1 MAALSDALP
10 KVGTENKGAAYLLGG
25 MSLIAGVLA
34 AIGVTTDELENMW
47 RNHGFLSHTGIAL
60 ILIAVALGAIAAW
73 VLAQGSSGERVL
85 LIVGNGLLAI
95 GLILITWAGLE
106 LASDRPDP
114 TITAKPIER
123 DGRTAIKVT
132 VQNSKLRA
140 DQDLTVAVE
149 PLYEI
154 EEVKRNR
161 TVVSYRVGR
170 PFYAASL
177 APDKDGNVEREVV
190 VNVPPGNFQDIGVR
204 ASDSSRS
211 SCYEEPNPSG
221 CLVVRIPQRSEE
233 PQVSF
238 AWKRTKGRGVRVLR
252 VRVLA
257 LDVPNRSLRFRAM
270 SLKPRKRAL
279 VQATLASN
287 LDGDV
292 DYTFAL
298 PVRRSR
304 IVCIAASTA
313 SEPLACPPRD
323 GQNPSWA
330 RLRVPGSR

>member
-1 MAALSDALP
+1 MADLSDALP
-10 KVGTENKGAAYLLGG
+10 EVGTDNKGAAYLLGG

-34 AIGVTTDELENMW
+34 AIGVKTDELENMW
-47 RNHGFLSHTGIAL
+47 RNHAFLSHSGIAL
-60 ILIAVALGAIAAW
+60 ILVAVALGAIAAW
-73 VLAQGSSGERVL
+73 VLNQGSTGERVL

-123 DGRTAIKVT
+123 DGRTAVKVT

-140 DQDLTVAVE
+140 KQDLTVAVE

-154 EEVKRNR
+154 EETRKNR

-177 APDKDGNVEREVV
+177 APDKDGDVERAFVV
-190 VNVPPGNFQDIGVR
+190 DVPPGNFQDIGVR
-204 ASDSSRS
+204 ASESSRS
-211 SCYEEPNPSG
+211 SCYEEANPSG
-221 CLVVRIPQRSEE
+221 CLVVRIPQRTEE
-233 PQVSF
+233 PQLRFS
-238 AWKRTKGRGVRVLR
+238 WRGKKGKGVRMLR
-252 VRVLA
+252 VHVLA
-257 LDVPNRSLRFRAM
+257 LDVPNQSLRFRAM

-287 LDGDV
+287 LHGDV
-292 DYTFAL
+292 DYTVAL
-298 PVRRSR
+298 PVRSSR
-304 IVCIAASTA
+304 VVCVAASTS
-313 SEPLACPPRD
+313 SESLSCPPAD